1 MKPEEGI
8 ERYTVL
14 LLGAVDRP
22 IPSFLHLQRE
32 LFVISGRDH
41 GGITKE
47 AYQGQDQYPDL
58 DVEPTKRLYE
68 RDQKGNF
75 HITPMGKKAYNE
87 LVKVYRSDLKFR
99 ELINRTKL
107 VRELYD
113 KMSEEEL
120 LYLFST

>member
-32 LFVISGRDH
+32 LFVISERDH
-41 GGITKE
+41 GDITKE
-47 AYQGQDQYPDL
+47 TYQNQCRDL
-58 DVEPTKRLYE
+58 DVKPTKRLYE

-75 HITPMGKKAYNE
+75 HITPMGKKVYNE
-87 LVKVYRSDLKFR
+87 LVKVYRNDLKFR

-107 VRELYD
+107 VRKLYD
-113 KMSEEEL
+113 SMSEEEL